1 MRLVEQVKKV
11 SVNGPPSLNGY
22 GSFLKAPKPGA
33 LTPGKKKF
41 IREVCAW
48 LGSGSGYGLRLG
60 CGRSV
65 RRKKGVIFW
74 ERQRP

>member
-1 MRLVEQVKKV
+1 MKNVC
-11 SVNGPPSLNGY
+11 VNGPPSLNGY
-22 GSFLKAPKPGA
+22 DSFLNDPKPTA

-60 CGRSV
+60 CARSV
-65 RRKKGVIFW
+65 RRKRGVTFW
-74 ERQRP
+74 ERQGL